1 MSQPASSPAPPPRM
15 TGRSNAQVTKREF
28 DALRAELLNQFAEM
42 RKEIQAMLPR
52 EIYEVR
58 HRQLVDDVTDL
69 QARLSKVE
77 TASIDLNTQLLSVKQ
92 QTPIQISGSATQIRY
107 DTVKTALDLLTKVLF
122 AVGGAVLTYIA
133 YHH

>member
-1 MSQPASSPAPPPRM
+1 ML
-15 TGRSNAQVTKREF
+15 AQFTAVRDE
-28 DALRAELLNQFAEM
+28 LR
-42 RKEIQAMLPR
+42 AMLPR
-52 EIYEVR
+52 EIYNVEKK
-58 HRQLVDDVTDL
+58 QTTDDIAEL
-69 QARLSKVE
+69 QARIAKLE